1 MKGPQESDSNGV
13 QNALQMDF
21 LGHGAIDEAV
31 QQFVVTPLDVVHLD
45 HSSNEQLNHQRG
57 GVVSVVSADFRL
69 HLSVLGFDPGFELDN
84 AVLNRWVAT
93 IKHVIVVEEVELKNR
108 CKQMQAKRKD
118 ISVLFLIETTRLS
131 ETERPT
137 K

>member
-1 MKGPQESDSNGV
+1 MKRPQESDSNGV

-57 GVVSVVSADFRL
+57 GVVSVMSADFRL
-69 HLSVLGFDPGFELDN
+69 HLSVLGFDPGLELDN

-93 IKHVIVVEEVELKNR
+93 IKHVIVVEEVELKNKS
-108 CKQMQAKRKD
+108 KQK
-118 ISVLFLIETTRLS
+118 
-131 ETERPT
+131 ERIYLCFS
-137 K
+137 